1 MEQVHGKKNAG
12 KGIAGDSGD
21 ILKICGDNLS
31 DNLARPSF
39 RLRQNVAQN
48 VGSSDNLSD
57 NLSNNLLLKL
67 SN

>member
-1 MEQVHGKKNAG
+1 MEQVHGKKQNAG
-12 KGIAGDSGD
+12 KGIAGDSGSLQVLKSGD

-48 VGSSDNLSD
+48 VG
-57 NLSNNLLLKL
+57 
-67 SN
+67 